1 MQSPVD
7 VSYLADAVLLFR
19 YFEYGGEIRQ
29 ALSVIKK
36 RSGPH
41 ERAIRELVF
50 GPGAIHVGEPLKE
63 FEGVLTGIPSFIG
76 KLPRWRIPLLPEI
89 VVTGQDL
96 RTIIVAPTGKDGR
109 LIAGLLERQSMACH
123 IADSVAAGCEAM
135 LEGAGAAIIS
145 EEAFVGGSLRP
156 LLEILRHQSP
166 WSDFPVIL
174 LTVSGRV
181 TLESERLREL
191 RRPLGNIFLLERPIR
206 PETLLSTLEIALRG
220 RQRQYQIRDQI
231 QQYALAQAALLRSEK
246 LAVTGRLA
254 ASIAHEINNPLESVT
269 NLLYLL
275 RGNLP
280 LEQRKQFLAEA
291 EQELARVTEITKQT
305 LRFYREP
312 SQPTATDVS
321 AVLDSVL
328 RLHGSR
334 LRTAG
339 IKVHSEILSEN
350 SHGAFDPGELRQ
362 ILANIIGNATD
373 AMRQGGCLRIRISNR
388 KQLQPGKAAA
398 SASPSPIMERGSRP
412 MSCRRYSNPSSLPRV
427 KPEPAW
433 ASGLPRKSS
442 KRMAGRSE
450 CAAAEILRGGARYF
464 RS

>member
-1 MQSPVD
+1 
-7 VSYLADAVLLFR
+7 LA
-19 YFEYGGEIRQ
+19 
-29 ALSVIKK
+29 
-36 RSGPH
+36 
-41 ERAIRELVF
+41 
-50 GPGAIHVGEPLKE
+50 
-63 FEGVLTGIPSFIG
+63 
-76 KLPRWRIPLLPEI
+76 KLRRWRIPLLPEI

-109 LIAGLLERQSMACH
+109 LIAALLERQSMACH

-145 EEAFVGGSLRP
+145 EEAFVGGSIRP
-156 LLEILRHQSP
+156 LLQVLRHQPP

-191 RRPLGNIFLLERPIR
+191 RRPLGNLFLLERPIR

-269 NLLYLL
+269 NLLYLM

-280 LEQRKQFLAEA
+280 PEQRKQFLAEA

-334 LRTAG
+334 LRAAG
-339 IKVHSEILSEN
+339 VKVHSEILSETVTVL
-350 SHGAFDPGELRQ
+350 STPGELRQ

-373 AMRQGGCLRIRISNR
+373 AMRQGGCLTIRISNR
-388 KQLQPGKAAA
+388 KQWQRTGCCVRLTIADNGTGIPPDVLPTIFEPFVTTKGETGTGLGLWVTSQIVKKNGWKIRVRSSRNPAHRGTAFSLVIPQLA
-398 SASPSPIMERGSRP
+398 SH
-412 MSCRRYSNPSSLPRV
+412 
-427 KPEPAW
+427 
-433 ASGLPRKSS
+433 
-442 KRMAGRSE
+442 
-450 CAAAEILRGGARYF
+450 
-464 RS
+464 

>member
-1 MQSPVD
+1 M
-7 VSYLADAVLLFR
+7 
-19 YFEYGGEIRQ
+19 
-29 ALSVIKK
+29 
-36 RSGPH
+36 
-41 ERAIRELVF
+41 
-50 GPGAIHVGEPLKE
+50 
-63 FEGVLTGIPSFIG
+63 
-76 KLPRWRIPLLPEI
+76 
-89 VVTGQDL
+89 VTGQDL
-96 RTIIVAPTGKDGR
+96 RTVIVAPTGKDGR

-123 IADSVAAGCEAM
+123 IADSVAAGCEAI

-145 EEAFVGGSLRP
+145 EEAFVGGSIRP
-156 LLEILRHQSP
+156 LLQILRHQPP

-191 RRPLGNIFLLERPIR
+191 RRPLGNLFLLERPIR

-254 ASIAHEINNPLESVT
+254 ASIAHEINNPLEAVT
-269 NLLYLL
+269 NLLYLM
-275 RGNLP
+275 RGNLTP
-280 LEQRKQFLAEA
+280 EQRKQFLAEA

-334 LRTAG
+334 LRAAG
-339 IKVHSEILSEN
+339 VKVHSEILSGTATVL
-350 SHGAFDPGELRQ
+350 STPGELRQ

-388 KQLQPGKAAA
+388 KQWQRTGCCVRLTIADNGTGIPPDVLPTIFEPFVTTKGETGTGLGLWVTSEIVKKNGWKIRVRSSRNPARRGTVFSLVIPQLA
-398 SASPSPIMERGSRP
+398 SR
-412 MSCRRYSNPSSLPRV
+412 
-427 KPEPAW
+427 
-433 ASGLPRKSS
+433 
-442 KRMAGRSE
+442 
-450 CAAAEILRGGARYF
+450 
-464 RS
+464 

>member
-1 MQSPVD
+1 M
-7 VSYLADAVLLFR
+7 
-19 YFEYGGEIRQ
+19 
-29 ALSVIKK
+29 
-36 RSGPH
+36 
-41 ERAIRELVF
+41 
-50 GPGAIHVGEPLKE
+50 
-63 FEGVLTGIPSFIG
+63 
-76 KLPRWRIPLLPEI
+76 
-89 VVTGQDL
+89 VTEQDL

-109 LIAGLLERQSMACH
+109 LIAGLLERQSMPCH
-123 IADSVAAGCEAM
+123 IADSVAAGCEAI

-145 EEAFVGGSLRP
+145 EEAFVGGSIRP
-156 LLEILRHQSP
+156 LLQILRHQPP

-181 TLESERLREL
+181 TLESERSREL
-191 RRPLGNIFLLERPIR
+191 RRPLGNLFLLERPIR

-231 QQYALAQAALLRSEK
+231 QQYALAQAALIRSEK

-269 NLLYLL
+269 NLLYLM
-275 RGNLP
+275 RGNLSP
-280 LEQRKQFLAEA
+280 EQRKQFLAEA

-334 LRTAG
+334 LRAAG
-339 IKVHSEILSEN
+339 VKVHSEILSETVTVL
-350 SHGAFDPGELRQ
+350 STPGELRQ

-388 KQLQPGKAAA
+388 KQWQRTGCCVRLTIADNGTGIPPDVLPTIFEPFVTTKGETGTGLGLWVTSEIVKKNGWKIRVRSSRNPARRGTVFSLVIPQLA
-398 SASPSPIMERGSRP
+398 SR
-412 MSCRRYSNPSSLPRV
+412 
-427 KPEPAW
+427 
-433 ASGLPRKSS
+433 
-442 KRMAGRSE
+442 
-450 CAAAEILRGGARYF
+450 
-464 RS
+464 

>member
-1 MQSPVD
+1 
-7 VSYLADAVLLFR
+7 
-19 YFEYGGEIRQ
+19 
-29 ALSVIKK
+29 
-36 RSGPH
+36 
-41 ERAIRELVF
+41 
-50 GPGAIHVGEPLKE
+50 
-63 FEGVLTGIPSFIG
+63 
-76 KLPRWRIPLLPEI
+76 
-89 VVTGQDL
+89 
-96 RTIIVAPTGKDGR
+96 
-109 LIAGLLERQSMACH
+109 LLERQSIACY
-123 IADSVAAGCEAM
+123 IANSVSAGCEAI

-145 EEAFVGGSLRP
+145 EEAFVGNSIRP
-156 LLEILRHQSP
+156 LLEVLRHQPP

-254 ASIAHEINNPLESVT
+254 ASIAHEINNPLEAVT
-269 NLLYLL
+269 NILYLMH
-275 RGNLP
+275 GNLSP
-280 LEQRKQFLAEA
+280 EQRKQYLAEA

-321 AVLDSVL
+321 TVLDSVL

-334 LRTAG
+334 LKAAGVHVNREISSGTAT
-339 IKVHSEILSEN
+339 VLST
-350 SHGAFDPGELRQ
+350 PGELRQ

-373 AMRQGGCLRIRISNR
+373 AMRHGGCLRIRIA
-388 KQLQPGKAAA
+388 KQSQPGDGCVRLTIADNGTGIPPDVLPTIFEPFVTTKGETGTGLGLWVT
-398 SASPSPIMERGSRP
+398 SEIVKKNGWKIRVRSSRNPGHRGTVFSLVIP
-412 MSCRRYSNPSSLPRV
+412 QLATSCP
-427 KPEPAW
+427 
-433 ASGLPRKSS
+433 
-442 KRMAGRSE
+442 
-450 CAAAEILRGGARYF
+450 
-464 RS
+464 